1 MSVAEYQHIPV
12 LSKEVV
18 SNLFTSRDGVYV
30 DMTFGRGGHCL
41 AALELLSQKARVI
54 GLDRD
59 LQAIESAELL
69 SATDSRLTPAHSK
82 FSDLK
87 ITLAQLG
94 LGLVQGILMDLGVSS
109 PQLDDPA
116 RGFSFQSNGPLDMR
130 MDRSN
135 ETTAAD
141 WLNKATAT
149 EIELALRKLGDE
161 KQARA
166 IAKEIFLQRPLS
178 TTRELSDLVLSVKGN
193 KNRRN
198 RVHPATKTFQALRM
212 VVNSET
218 DELSEGLESA
228 FESLV
233 IGGRLAVIS
242 FHSQED
248 RIVKSFFYEKC
259 GRTNP
264 LPRRIP
270 IKGDAILTEA
280 KMLPGPI
287 QPGIQE
293 LNENR
298 RARSAR
304 LRIIE
309 KIKE

>member
-69 SATDSRLTPAHSK
+69 AAIDSRVTPVHSK

-116 RGFSFQSNGPLDMR
+116 RGFSFKSNGPLDMR
-130 MDRSN
+130 MDRSK

-149 EIELALRKLGDE
+149 EIELALKKLGDE

-193 KNRRN
+193 KNRRD

-259 GRTNP
+259 GRTNT

-270 IKGDAILTEA
+270 IKGDAFLAEA

-287 QPGIQE
+287 HPGIQE

-309 KIKE
+309 KIKQ